1 MSFFVAQLSSA
12 QLRQRLLVICKL
24 ALMRE
29 RSVNLMTA
37 LLVSMNW
44 IFIGNANVRQFY
56 EDWKIFTSKGI
67 ISEVL
72 IRALHCTSGQL

>member
-1 MSFFVAQLSSA
+1 
-12 QLRQRLLVICKL
+12 
-24 ALMRE
+24 MRE

>member
-1 MSFFVAQLSSA
+1 
-12 QLRQRLLVICKL
+12 
-24 ALMRE
+24 MRE

-37 LLVSMNW
+37 LSMNW

>member
-1 MSFFVAQLSSA
+1 
-12 QLRQRLLVICKL
+12 
-24 ALMRE
+24 MRE

-37 LLVSMNW
+37 LSMNW

-56 EDWKIFTSKGI
+56 EDWEIFTSKGI

>member
-37 LLVSMNW
+37 LSMNW